1 MVIMTLGKC
10 QLQNTIHMTAKE
22 VRQTY
27 LKFFEEKQ
35 HLIVNSAP
43 LIPKGD
49 ATLMFIN
56 SGMAQFKDFFLGNG
70 NPPSKRITD
79 TQKCLRVSG
88 KHNDLDDV
96 GIDTY
101 HHTFFEM
108 LGNWSFDDYFK
119 KEALPWA
126 WELLTEVYKL
136 PADRLYVTVFEGD
149 KEDKT
154 SPDNE
159 SFNIWKEILGGE
171 EHILYGNKKDNFW
184 EMGEVGPCGPSSEIH
199 IDLRTDAER
208 QKIDGK
214 DLVNADH
221 PQVIEIWNNVFMEYE
236 RKADKSLVKLPFKH
250 VDTGMGFERLVR
262 AIEGKQ
268 SNYDTD
274 VFMPLI
280 KTVEAIS
287 GISYGVNEKTDIA
300 IRVISDHIRAIAFV
314 IADGQL
320 PSNNKQGYVVRRIL
334 RRAVRYGYT
343 YLNLK
348 EPFLFNLVNV
358 LAEQFDDTFPELDAQ
373 KDFVAKVIKEEEN
386 SFLRTLEN
394 GIKRFEEVKTRTL
407 NTTKGNTIDGKEV
420 FELYD
425 TFGFPDD
432 LTSLMAREAG
442 MSIDIKGFE
451 KALAEQ
457 RKRSQKDASS
467 EKSDWHEI
475 QEDKSINV
483 DFLGYDTL
491 QAKAKIVK
499 WRETKQKNKTLYQ
512 IILDQTPFYAESG
525 GQVGD
530 RGYLQN
536 IDAEGNNGE
545 KISIIDTQKE
555 NDLIVHITKKLPSD
569 FKANY
574 NAIVSKTLRHSTE
587 NNHSATHLLHAAL
600 RDVLGTHVQQRG
612 SLVSED
618 ILRFDFSH
626 FSKMTEEEIEQIETI
641 VNQKIR
647 ENIEL
652 QEMRNVPIDQA
663 KDMGAMALFGEKYG
677 DSVRVVMFDKNY
689 SVELCGGTHVS
700 ATGKIGFFKIIS
712 ESSVASGVRRLEALT
727 GEKAYNWIQ
736 QQNKLVKEIR
746 SIVKGNKNL
755 KDDVN
760 SLVEQNAILQKQI
773 QEFQEKE
780 AKNIKQNLLNEVKNE
795 NGINIL
801 IQKISIPSAD
811 ALKSLSFEF
820 KNEIENLFAVLAA
833 DINGKPQIAVTIS
846 PDLVEERGLNA
857 GKIVKELAKNI
868 KGGGGGQPFF
878 ATAGGKDISGLDK
891 VVEQGFEILYK

>member
-1 MVIMTLGKC
+1 
-10 QLQNTIHMTAKE
+10 MTAKE
-22 VRQTY
+22 VRHTF
-27 LKFFEEKQ
+27 LNFFKEKQ
-35 HLIVNSAP
+35 HLIVDSAP
-43 LIPKGD
+43 LVPKGD
-49 ATLMFIN
+49 TTLMFIN

-136 PADRLYVTVFEGD
+136 PTDRLYVTVFEGD
-149 KEDKT
+149 KEDGTASDK
-154 SPDNE
+154 E

-171 EHILYGNKKDNFW
+171 DRILYGNKKDNFW

-208 QKIDGK
+208 EKVDGK

-236 RKADKSLVKLPFKH
+236 RKADKSLTKLPFQH

-274 VFMPLI
+274 VFAPLI
-280 KTVEAIS
+280 KTVETLS
-287 GISYGVNEKTDIA
+287 GVRYGVEEKTDIA
-300 IRVISDHIRAIAFV
+300 IRVIADHIRAIAFV

-348 EPFLFNLVNV
+348 EPFLFNLVPV
-358 LAEQFDDTFPELDAQ
+358 LAKQFDDTFPELNTQ
-373 KDFVAKVIKEEEN
+373 KDFVAKVVKEEEN

-394 GIKRFEEVKTRTL
+394 GIKRFEEVKLRTSSL
-407 NTTKGNTIDGKEV
+407 MIQGKDV

-432 LTSLMAREAG
+432 LTELMAREAG
-442 MSIDIKGFE
+442 MTIDKKGFE

-457 RKRSQKDASS
+457 RKRSQKDAAS

-475 QEDKSINV
+475 QVDESVNV

-491 QAKAKIVK
+491 EAKAKIVK
-499 WRETKQKNKTLYQ
+499 WREINKKGKTFYQ
-512 IILDQTPFYAESG
+512 IVLDQTPFYAESG

-530 RGYLQN
+530 RGYIQA
-536 IDAEGNNGE
+536 IDSENE
-545 KISIIDTQKE
+545 KSEKVSIIDTQKE
-555 NDLIVHITKKLPSD
+555 NDMIVHITKKLPSD
-569 FKANY
+569 FNVEY
-574 NAIVSKTLRHSTE
+574 NAIVTEKLRRSTE

-626 FSKMTEEEIEQIETI
+626 FSKMTEEEIEKVEDI

-677 DSVRVVMFDKNY
+677 DSVRVVLFDKNY
-689 SVELCGGTHVS
+689 SVELCGGTHVP

-736 QQNKLVKEIR
+736 EQNKLVKEIR

-780 AKNIKQNLLNEVKNE
+780 AKNIKQNLLNEIKNE

-811 ALKSLSFEF
+811 ALKGLSFEF
-820 KNEIENLFAVLAA
+820 KNEVENLFAVLAA

-846 PDLVEERGLNA
+846 PELVEERGLNA

-891 VVEQGFEILYK
+891 VVEEAFEILYK

>member
-1 MVIMTLGKC
+1 
-10 QLQNTIHMTAKE
+10 MTAKE
-22 VRQTY
+22 VRQTF
-27 LKFFEEKQ
+27 LNFFQEKQ
-35 HLIVNSAP
+35 HLIVDSAP

-49 ATLMFIN
+49 TTLMFIN
-56 SGMAQFKDFFLGNG
+56 SGMAQFKDYFLGNG
-70 NPPSKRITD
+70 TPPSPRIAD

-108 LGNWSFDDYFK
+108 LGNWSFGDYFK
-119 KEALPWA
+119 EEALHWA

-136 PADRLYVTVFEGD
+136 PKERLYVTVFEGD
-149 KEDKT
+149 KGDKLDLDT
-154 SPDNE
+154 E
-159 SFNIWKEILGGE
+159 SFEIWKKILGGE
-171 EHILYGNKKDNFW
+171 DRILYGNKKDNFW
-184 EMGEVGPCGPSSEIH
+184 EMGDVGPCGPCSEIH

-208 QKIDGK
+208 LEVSGAT
-214 DLVNADH
+214 LVNADH
-221 PQVIEIWNNVFMEYE
+221 PQVIEIWNNVFMEFE
-236 RKADKSLVKLPFKH
+236 RKANKSLVKLPAQH

-274 VFMPLI
+274 VFTPLI

-287 GISYGVNEKTDIA
+287 GVSYGVEEKTDIA
-300 IRVISDHIRAIAFV
+300 IRVICDHIRAISFV

-343 YLNLK
+343 YLDLK
-348 EPFLFNLVNV
+348 EPFLFQLVHI

-373 KDFVAKVIKEEEN
+373 KDFVARVIKEEEN

-394 GIKRFEEVKTRTL
+394 GIKRFEEVKNRT
-407 NTTKGNTIDGKEV
+407 NGNIIDGKEV

-432 LTSLMAREAG
+432 LTDLMAREAG
-442 MSIDIKGFE
+442 MKIDVKGFE
-451 KALAEQ
+451 KALDEQ
-457 RKRSQKDASS
+457 RKRSQQDATS

-475 QEDKSINV
+475 QKDDSKHV
-483 DFLGYDTL
+483 DFVGYDTL
-491 QAKAKIVK
+491 HAKAKIVK
-499 WRETKQKNKTLYQ
+499 WREITQKGKTLYQ
-512 IILDQTPFYAESG
+512 IVLNQTPFYAESG

-530 RGYLQN
+530 RGYIQN
-536 IDAEGNNGE
+536 TDSENGE

-569 FKANY
+569 LSANY
-574 NAIVSKTLRHSTE
+574 NAIVSETLRRSTE

-600 RDVLGTHVQQRG
+600 RSVLGTHVQQRG

-626 FSKMTEEEIEQIETI
+626 FSKMTDEEIEKVETI

-652 QEMRNVPIDQA
+652 QEMRNTPIEEA
-663 KDMGAMALFGEKYG
+663 KEMGAMALFGEKYG
-677 DSVRVVMFDKNY
+677 NSVRVVMFDKKY

-700 ATGKIGFFKIIS
+700 ATGKIGFFKITT
-712 ESSVASGVRRLEALT
+712 EGSVASGIRRLEALT

-736 QQNKLVKEIR
+736 EQNKLVKEIR

-755 KDDVN
+755 KDDVTT
-760 SLVEQNAILQKQI
+760 LVEQNAVLLKQI
-773 QEFQEKE
+773 EEFQQKE
-780 AKNIKQNLLNEVKNE
+780 AKNIKKYLLTEVKNE

-801 IQKISIPSAD
+801 IQKIAIPSAD
-811 ALKSLSFEF
+811 ALKNLSFEL
-820 KNEIENLFAVLAA
+820 KNEVENLFAVLAA
-833 DINGKPQIAVTIS
+833 DIEGKPQIAVTIS
-846 PDLVEERGLNA
+846 QNLVDERGLNA
-857 GKIVKELAKNI
+857 GKIIKELAKNI

-878 ATAGGKDISGLDK
+878 ATAGGSDLTGLDK
-891 VVEQGFEILYK
+891 VIEEAFEVLYK

>member
-1 MVIMTLGKC
+1 
-10 QLQNTIHMTAKE
+10 MTAKE
-22 VRQTY
+22 VRQAF
-27 LKFFEEKQ
+27 LNFFQEKQ
-35 HLIVNSAP
+35 HLIVDSAP

-49 ATLMFIN
+49 TTLMFIN
-56 SGMAQFKDFFLGNG
+56 SGMAQFKDYFLGNG
-70 NPPSKRITD
+70 NPPSKRIAD

-88 KHNDLDDV
+88 KYNDLDDV

-108 LGNWSFDDYFK
+108 LGNWSFGDYFK

-136 PADRLYVTVFEGD
+136 PKERLYVTIFEGD
-149 KEDKT
+149 KDDKLALDT
-154 SPDNE
+154 E
-159 SFNIWKEILGGE
+159 SFEIWKQILGGE
-171 EHILYGNKKDNFW
+171 DRILYGNKKDNFW
-184 EMGEVGPCGPSSEIH
+184 EMGDVGPCGPCSEIH

-208 QKIDGK
+208 EKVDGK
-214 DLVNADH
+214 TLVNADH
-221 PQVIEIWNNVFMEYE
+221 QQVIEIWNNVFMEFE
-236 RKADKSLVKLPFKH
+236 RKADKSLVKLPSQH

-274 VFMPLI
+274 VFTPLI

-300 IRVISDHIRAIAFV
+300 IRVIADHIRAISFV

-343 YLNLK
+343 YLDLK
-348 EPFLFNLVNV
+348 EPFLFELVHI

-373 KDFVAKVIKEEEN
+373 KDFVARVIKEEEN

-394 GIKRFEEVKTRTL
+394 GIKRFEEVKNRTSSL
-407 NTTKGNTIDGKEV
+407 MIQGNDV

-432 LTSLMAREAG
+432 LTELMAREAG
-442 MSIDIKGFE
+442 MSIDKKGFE
-451 KALAEQ
+451 KALNEQ
-457 RKRSQKDASS
+457 RKRSQKDAAS

-475 QEDKSINV
+475 QKDTSINV

-491 QAKAKIVK
+491 EAKAKIVR
-499 WRETKQKNKTLYQ
+499 WREITQKGKTLYQ
-512 IILDQTPFYAESG
+512 IVLDQTPFYAESG

-530 RGYLQN
+530 RGYIQN
-536 IDAEGNNGE
+536 LDSEENNGE

-555 NDLIVHITKKLPSD
+555 NDMIVHITKKLPSD
-569 FKANY
+569 FTANY
-574 NAIVSKTLRHSTE
+574 KAIVSETLRRSTE

-600 RDVLGTHVQQRG
+600 RSVLGTHVQQRG

-626 FSKMTEEEIEQIETI
+626 FAKMTDEEIEKVETI

-652 QEMRNVPIDQA
+652 QEMRNTPIEEA
-663 KDMGAMALFGEKYG
+663 KQMGAMALFGEKYG
-677 DSVRVVMFDKNY
+677 DSVRVVLFDKNY

-712 ESSVASGVRRLEALT
+712 ESSVAAGVRRLEALT

-736 QQNKLVKEIR
+736 EQNKLVKEIR

-755 KDDVN
+755 KDDV
-760 SLVEQNAILQKQI
+760 STLVEQNALLLKQI

-780 AKNIKQNLLNEVKNE
+780 ARNIKKNLLTEVKNE

-811 ALKSLSFEF
+811 ALKNLSFEL
-820 KNEIENLFAVLAA
+820 KNEVENLFAVLAA
-833 DINGKPQIAVTIS
+833 DIEGKPQIAVTIS
-846 PDLVEERGLNA
+846 PELVEEKGLNA
-857 GKIVKELAKNI
+857 GKIVKDLAKNI

-878 ATAGGKDISGLDK
+878 ATAGGKDLSGLDK
-891 VVEQGFEILYK
+891 VVEEAFEILYK

>member
-1 MVIMTLGKC
+1 
-10 QLQNTIHMTAKE
+10 MTAKE
-22 VRQTY
+22 VRQAF
-27 LKFFEEKQ
+27 LNFFQEKQ
-35 HLIVNSAP
+35 HLIVDSAP

-49 ATLMFIN
+49 TTLMFIN
-56 SGMAQFKDFFLGNG
+56 SGMAQFKDYFLGNG
-70 NPPSKRITD
+70 NPPSKRIAD

-108 LGNWSFDDYFK
+108 LGNWSFGDYFK

-136 PADRLYVTVFEGD
+136 PKERLYVTIFEGD
-149 KEDKT
+149 KDDKLALDT
-154 SPDNE
+154 E
-159 SFNIWKEILGGE
+159 SFEIWKQILGGE
-171 EHILYGNKKDNFW
+171 DRILYGNKKDNFW
-184 EMGEVGPCGPSSEIH
+184 EMGDVGPCGPCSEIH

-208 QKIDGK
+208 EKVDGK
-214 DLVNADH
+214 TLVNADH
-221 PQVIEIWNNVFMEYE
+221 QQVIEIWNNVFMEFE
-236 RKADKSLVKLPFKH
+236 RKADKSLVKLPSQH

-274 VFMPLI
+274 VFTPLI

-300 IRVISDHIRAIAFV
+300 IRVIADHIRAISFV

-343 YLNLK
+343 YLDLK
-348 EPFLFNLVNV
+348 EPFLFELVHI

-373 KDFVAKVIKEEEN
+373 KDFVARVIKEEEN

-394 GIKRFEEVKTRTL
+394 GIKRFEEVKNRTSSL
-407 NTTKGNTIDGKEV
+407 MIQGNDV

-432 LTSLMAREAG
+432 LTELMAREAG
-442 MSIDIKGFE
+442 MSIDKKGFE
-451 KALAEQ
+451 KALNEQ
-457 RKRSQKDASS
+457 RKRSQKDAAS

-475 QEDKSINV
+475 QKDTSINV

-491 QAKAKIVK
+491 EAKAKIVR
-499 WRETKQKNKTLYQ
+499 WREITQKGKTLYQ
-512 IILDQTPFYAESG
+512 IVLDQTPFYAESG

-530 RGYLQN
+530 RGYIQN
-536 IDAEGNNGE
+536 LDSEENNGE

-555 NDLIVHITKKLPSD
+555 NDMIVHITKKLPSD
-569 FKANY
+569 FTANY
-574 NAIVSKTLRHSTE
+574 KAIVSETLRRSTE

-600 RDVLGTHVQQRG
+600 RSVLGTHVQQRG

-626 FSKMTEEEIEQIETI
+626 FAKMTDEEIEKVETI

-652 QEMRNVPIDQA
+652 QEMRNTPIEEA
-663 KDMGAMALFGEKYG
+663 KQMGAMALFGEKYG
-677 DSVRVVMFDKNY
+677 DLVRVVLFDKNY

-712 ESSVASGVRRLEALT
+712 ESSVAAGVRRLEALT

-736 QQNKLVKEIR
+736 EQNKLVKEIR

-755 KDDVN
+755 KDDV
-760 SLVEQNAILQKQI
+760 STLVEQNALLLKQI

-780 AKNIKQNLLNEVKNE
+780 ARNIKKNLLTEVKNE

-811 ALKSLSFEF
+811 ALKNLSFEL
-820 KNEIENLFAVLAA
+820 KNEVENLFAVLAA
-833 DINGKPQIAVTIS
+833 DIEGKPQIAVTIS
-846 PDLVEERGLNA
+846 PELVEEKGLNA
-857 GKIVKELAKNI
+857 GKIVKDLAKNI

-878 ATAGGKDISGLDK
+878 ATAGGKDLSGLDK
-891 VVEQGFEILYK
+891 VVEEAFEILYK

>member
-1 MVIMTLGKC
+1 
-10 QLQNTIHMTAKE
+10 MTAKE
-22 VRQTY
+22 VRQTF
-27 LKFFEEKQ
+27 LTFFQEKQ
-35 HLIVNSAP
+35 HLIVDSAP

-49 ATLMFIN
+49 TTLMFIN

-70 NPPSKRITD
+70 NPPSKRIAD

-108 LGNWSFDDYFK
+108 LGNWSFGDYFK
-119 KEALPWA
+119 KEALEWA
-126 WELLTEVYKL
+126 WQLLTEVYKI
-136 PADRLYVTVFEGD
+136 PKERLYVTVFEGD
-149 KEDKT
+149 KDDKL
-154 SPDNE
+154 SLDKE
-159 SFNIWKEILGGE
+159 SFEIWKEILGNE
-171 EHILYGNKKDNFW
+171 DRILYGNKKDNFW
-184 EMGEVGPCGPSSEIH
+184 EMGEVGPCGPCSEIH

-208 QKIDGK
+208 KETDGK
-214 DLVNADH
+214 TLVNADH
-221 PQVIEIWNNVFMEYE
+221 PQVIEIWNNVFMEFE
-236 RKADKSLVKLPFKH
+236 RKADKSLVKLPAQH

-274 VFMPLI
+274 VFTPLI
-280 KTVEAIS
+280 KTIEAIS
-287 GISYGVNEKTDIA
+287 GVSYGVDEKTDIA
-300 IRVISDHIRAIAFV
+300 IRVIADHIRAISFV

-334 RRAVRYGYT
+334 RRAVRYSYT

-348 EPFLFNLVNV
+348 EPFLFNLVPI

-373 KDFVAKVIKEEEN
+373 KDFVARVVKEEEN

-394 GIKRFEEVKTRTL
+394 GIKRFEEVKERTL
-407 NTTKGNTIDGKEV
+407 SKGKENSIEGKEV

-432 LTSLMAREAG
+432 LTDLMAREAG
-442 MSIDIKGFE
+442 MKIDIEGFE
-451 KALAEQ
+451 KALNEQ
-457 RKRSQKDASS
+457 RKRSQKDAAS

-475 QEDKSINV
+475 QEDESVNV

-491 QAKAKIVK
+491 HAKAKIVK
-499 WRETKQKNKTLYQ
+499 WREINKKGKTLYQ
-512 IILDQTPFYAESG
+512 IVLNQTPFYAESG

-530 RGYLQN
+530 RGYIQTIN
-536 IDAEGNNGE
+536 SEGEGNGE

-574 NAIVSKTLRHSTE
+574 EAIVSETLRRSIE

-600 RDVLGTHVQQRG
+600 RQVLGTHVQQRG

-618 ILRFDFSH
+618 VLRFDFSH
-626 FSKMTEEEIEQIETI
+626 FAKLTDEEMEKVETI

-647 ENIEL
+647 ENIKL
-652 QEMRNVPIDQA
+652 QEMRNVPIEQA
-663 KDMGAMALFGEKYG
+663 KEMGAMALFGEKYG
-677 DSVRVVMFDKNY
+677 NSVRVVLFDATY

-736 QQNKLVKEIR
+736 EQNKLVKEIR
-746 SIVKGNKNL
+746 SLVKGNKNL
-755 KDDVN
+755 KDDVTT
-760 SLVEQNAILQKQI
+760 LVEQNAILQKQI
-773 QEFQEKE
+773 EEFQQKE
-780 AKNIKQNLLNEVKNE
+780 AKNIKKHLLTEVKNE
-795 NGINIL
+795 NGIHIL

-811 ALKSLSFEF
+811 ALKNLSFEL
-820 KNEIENLFAVLAA
+820 KNEVENLFAVLAA
-833 DINGKPQIAVTIS
+833 DIEGKPQIAVTIS
-846 PDLVEERGLNA
+846 QELVDEKGLNA

-891 VVEQGFEILYK
+891 VVEEAFEILYK

>member
-1 MVIMTLGKC
+1 
-10 QLQNTIHMTAKE
+10 MTAKE
-22 VRQTY
+22 VRQTF
-27 LKFFEEKQ
+27 LNFFQEKQ
-35 HLIVNSAP
+35 HLIVDSAP

-49 ATLMFIN
+49 TTLMFIN
-56 SGMAQFKDFFLGNG
+56 SGMAQFKDYFLGNG
-70 NPPSKRITD
+70 NPPSKRIAD

-108 LGNWSFDDYFK
+108 LGNWSFGDYFK

-136 PADRLYVTVFEGD
+136 PKERLYVTVFEGD
-149 KEDKT
+149 KDDKLALDT
-154 SPDNE
+154 E
-159 SFNIWKEILGGE
+159 SFEIWKQILGGE
-171 EHILYGNKKDNFW
+171 DRILYGNKKDNFW
-184 EMGEVGPCGPSSEIH
+184 EMGDVGPCGPCSEIH

-208 QKIDGK
+208 FDVDGK
-214 DLVNADH
+214 TLVNADH
-221 PQVIEIWNNVFMEYE
+221 PQVIEIWNNVFMEFE
-236 RKADKSLVKLPFKH
+236 RKADKSLVKLPSQH

-274 VFMPLI
+274 VFTPLI

-287 GISYGVNEKTDIA
+287 GISYGVDEKTDIA
-300 IRVISDHIRAIAFV
+300 IRVISDHIRAISFV

-343 YLNLK
+343 YLDLK
-348 EPFLFNLVNV
+348 EPFLFELVHI

-373 KDFVAKVIKEEEN
+373 KDFVARVVKEEEN

-394 GIKRFEEVKTRTL
+394 GIKRFEEVKNR
-407 NTTKGNTIDGKEV
+407 TKGNVIDGKEV

-432 LTSLMAREAG
+432 LTDLMAREAG
-442 MSIDIKGFE
+442 MKIDTVGFE
-451 KALAEQ
+451 KALDEQ

-475 QEDKSINV
+475 QEDKSVNV

-499 WRETKQKNKTLYQ
+499 WREITQKGKTLYQ
-512 IILDQTPFYAESG
+512 IVLDQTPFYAESG

-530 RGYLQN
+530 RGYIQA
-536 IDAEGNNGE
+536 IDSDNENNGE
-545 KISIIDTQKE
+545 KISIVDTQKE
-555 NDLIVHITKKLPSD
+555 NDMIVHITKKLPSN
-569 FKANY
+569 FTANY
-574 NAIVSKTLRHSTE
+574 KAIVSETLRRSTE

-600 RDVLGTHVQQRG
+600 RSVLGTHVQQRG

-626 FSKMTEEEIEQIETI
+626 FAKMTDEEIEKVETI

-652 QEMRNVPIDQA
+652 QEMRNTPIEEA
-663 KDMGAMALFGEKYG
+663 KEMGAMALFGEKYG
-677 DSVRVVMFDKNY
+677 NSVRVVMFDKKY

-736 QQNKLVKEIR
+736 EQNKLVKEIR

-760 SLVEQNAILQKQI
+760 SLVEQNAVLLKQI

-780 AKNIKQNLLNEVKNE
+780 AKNIKKNLLNEIKNE

-811 ALKSLSFEF
+811 ALKNLSFEL
-820 KNEIENLFAVLAA
+820 KNEVENLFAVLAA
-833 DINGKPQIAVTIS
+833 DIEGKPQIAVTIS
-846 PDLVEERGLNA
+846 QELVDEKGLNA
-857 GKIVKELAKNI
+857 GKIVKDLAKNI

-878 ATAGGKDISGLDK
+878 ATAGGKDLSGLDK
-891 VVEQGFEILYK
+891 VVEEAFEILYK

>member
-1 MVIMTLGKC
+1 
-10 QLQNTIHMTAKE
+10 
-22 VRQTY
+22 
-27 LKFFEEKQ
+27 
-35 HLIVNSAP
+35 
-43 LIPKGD
+43 
-49 ATLMFIN
+49 MFIN
-56 SGMAQFKDFFLGNG
+56 SGMAQFKDYFLGNG
-70 NPPSKRITD
+70 NPPSKRIAD

-108 LGNWSFDDYFK
+108 LGNWSFGDYFK
-119 KEALPWA
+119 KEALEWA

-136 PADRLYVTVFEGD
+136 PKERLYVTVFEGD
-149 KEDKT
+149 KEDKLGLDT
-154 SPDNE
+154 E
-159 SFNIWKEILGGE
+159 SYQIWKQILGGE
-171 EHILYGNKKDNFW
+171 SQILYGNKKDNFW
-184 EMGEVGPCGPSSEIH
+184 EMGDVGPCGPCSEIH

-208 QKIDGK
+208 KETEGK
-214 DLVNADH
+214 TLVNADH
-221 PQVIEIWNNVFMEYE
+221 PQVIEIWNNVFMEFE
-236 RKADKSLVKLPFKH
+236 RKANKSLVKLPAQH

-274 VFMPLI
+274 VFTPLI
-280 KTVEAIS
+280 KMVEAIS
-287 GISYGVNEKTDIA
+287 GVSYGVNEKTDIA

-343 YLNLK
+343 YLDLK
-348 EPFLFNLVNV
+348 EPFLFQLVHI

-373 KDFVAKVIKEEEN
+373 KDFVARVVKEEEN

-394 GIKRFEEVKTRTL
+394 GIKRFEEVKNR
-407 NTTKGNTIDGKEV
+407 TKGNIIEGKEV

-432 LTSLMAREAG
+432 LTDLMAREAG
-442 MSIDIKGFE
+442 MRINTVGFK
-451 KALAEQ
+451 KALGEQ
-457 RKRSQKDASS
+457 KKRSQKDASS

-475 QEDKSINV
+475 QTDESVHV

-499 WRETKQKNKTLYQ
+499 WREITQKGKTLYQ
-512 IILDQTPFYAESG
+512 IVLDQTPFYAESG

-530 RGYLQN
+530 RGYIQN
-536 IDAEGNNGE
+536 IDSEGNNGE

-555 NDLIVHITKKLPSD
+555 NDMIVHITKKLPSD

-574 NAIVSKTLRHSTE
+574 EAIVNENLRRSTE

-600 RDVLGTHVQQRG
+600 RQVLGTHVQQRG

-626 FSKMTEEEIEQIETI
+626 FSKMTDEEIEKVETI

-652 QEMRNVPIDQA
+652 QEMRNVPIEEA
-663 KDMGAMALFGEKYG
+663 KEMGAMALFGEKYG
-677 DSVRVVMFDKNY
+677 NSVRVVMFDKDY
-689 SVELCGGTHVS
+689 SVELCGGTHVW
-700 ATGKIGFFKIIS
+700 ATGKIGFFKIIT
-712 ESSVASGVRRLEALT
+712 EGSVASGIRRLEALT

-736 QQNKLVKEIR
+736 EQNKLVKEIR

-760 SLVEQNAILQKQI
+760 TLVEQNAVLQKQI
-773 QEFQEKE
+773 EEFQQKE
-780 AKNIKQNLLNEVKNE
+780 AKNIKKHLLTEVKNE

-811 ALKSLSFEF
+811 ALKNLSFKL
-820 KNEIENLFAVLAA
+820 KNEVENLFAVLAA
-833 DINGKPQIAVTIS
+833 DIEGKPQIAVTIS
-846 PDLVEERGLNA
+846 PELVQERNLNA
-857 GKIVKELAKNI
+857 GKIVKDLAKNI

-878 ATAGGKDISGLDK
+878 ATAGGSDLSGLDK
-891 VVEQGFEILYK
+891 VVEEAFEVLYK

>member
-1 MVIMTLGKC
+1 
-10 QLQNTIHMTAKE
+10 MTAKE
-22 VRQTY
+22 VRQTF
-27 LKFFEEKQ
+27 LHFFQEKQ
-35 HLIVNSAP
+35 HLIVDSAP
-43 LIPKGD
+43 LIPKND
-49 ATLMFIN
+49 TTLMFIN

-70 NPPSKRITD
+70 NPPSPRIAD

-108 LGNWSFDDYFK
+108 LGNWSFGDYFK
-119 KEALPWA
+119 KEALHWA

-136 PADRLYVTVFEGD
+136 PKERLYVTVFEGD
-149 KEDKT
+149 KEDKLNLDT
-154 SPDNE
+154 E
-159 SFNIWKEILGGE
+159 SFEIWKKILGGE
-171 EHILYGNKKDNFW
+171 DQILYGNKKDNFW
-184 EMGEVGPCGPSSEIH
+184 EMGDVGPCGPCSEIH

-208 QKIDGK
+208 LEINGK
-214 DLVNADH
+214 TLVNADH
-221 PQVIEIWNNVFMEYE
+221 PQVIEIWNNVFMEFE
-236 RKADKSLVKLPFKH
+236 RKADKSLVKLPAQH

-274 VFMPLI
+274 VFTPLI
-280 KTVEAIS
+280 KTIEAIS
-287 GISYGVNEKTDIA
+287 GISYNVNEKTDIA
-300 IRVISDHIRAIAFV
+300 IRVIADHIRAISFV

-343 YLNLK
+343 YLDLK
-348 EPFLFNLVNV
+348 EPFLFQLVHI

-373 KDFVAKVIKEEEN
+373 KDFVARVVKEEEN

-394 GIKRFEEVKTRTL
+394 GIRRFEEVKNR
-407 NTTKGNTIDGKEV
+407 TKGNVIDGNEV

-432 LTSLMAREAG
+432 LTDLMAREAG
-442 MSIDIKGFE
+442 MKIDVEGFK
-451 KALAEQ
+451 KALGEQ
-457 RKRSQKDASS
+457 KKRSQKDAVS
-467 EKSDWHEI
+467 EKSDWHQI
-475 QEDKSINV
+475 QKDDSKHV
-483 DFLGYDTL
+483 DFVGYDTL
-491 QAKAKIVK
+491 HAKARIVK
-499 WRETKQKNKTLYQ
+499 WREITQKGTKLYQ
-512 IILDQTPFYAESG
+512 IVLNQTPFYAESG

-530 RGYLQN
+530 RGYIQN
-536 IDAEGNNGE
+536 LDTENRENGE

-569 FKANY
+569 FTANY
-574 NAIVSKTLRHSTE
+574 QAIVSENLRRSTE

-600 RDVLGTHVQQRG
+600 RSVLGTHVQQRG

-626 FSKMTEEEIEQIETI
+626 FSKMTDQEIEKVETI

-652 QEMRNVPIDQA
+652 QEMRNTPIEEA
-663 KDMGAMALFGEKYG
+663 KQMGAMALFGEKYG
-677 DSVRVVMFDKNY
+677 NSVRVVLFDKDY

-700 ATGKIGFFKIIS
+700 ATGKIGFFKITT
-712 ESSVASGVRRLEALT
+712 EGSVASGVRRLEALT

-736 QQNKLVKEIR
+736 EQNKLVKEIR

-755 KDDVN
+755 KDDVTT
-760 SLVEQNAILQKQI
+760 LVEQNAVLLKQI
-773 QEFQEKE
+773 EEFQQKE
-780 AKNIKQNLLNEVKNE
+780 AKNIKKYLLTEIKNE

-811 ALKSLSFEF
+811 ALKNLSFEL
-820 KNEIENLFAVLAA
+820 KNEVENLFAVLAA
-833 DINGKPQIAVTIS
+833 DIEGKPQIAVVIS
-846 PDLVEERGLNA
+846 PELVEERDLDA
-857 GKIVKELAKNI
+857 GKIIKNLAKNI
-868 KGGGGGQPFF
+868 KGGGGGQSFF
-878 ATAGGKDISGLDK
+878 ATAGGSDLTGLDK
-891 VVEQGFEILYK
+891 VIEDAFEILYK

>member
-1 MVIMTLGKC
+1 
-10 QLQNTIHMTAKE
+10 MTAKE
-22 VRQTY
+22 VRQIF
-27 LKFFEEKQ
+27 LNFFQEKQ
-35 HLIVNSAP
+35 HLIVDSAP
-43 LIPKGD
+43 LVPKGD
-49 ATLMFIN
+49 TTLMFIN

-70 NPPSKRITD
+70 NPPSKRIAD

-108 LGNWSFDDYFK
+108 LGNWSFGDYFK

-136 PADRLYVTVFEGD
+136 PKERLYVTVFEGD
-149 KEDKT
+149 KEDGLGMDK
-154 SPDNE
+154 D
-159 SFNIWKEILGGE
+159 SFEVWKEILGGDDR
-171 EHILYGNKKDNFW
+171 ILYGNKKDNFW
-184 EMGEVGPCGPSSEIH
+184 EMGDVGPCGPCSEIH

-208 QKIDGK
+208 QEVDGK
-214 DLVNADH
+214 TLVNADH
-221 PQVIEIWNNVFMEYE
+221 PQVIEIWNNVFMEFE
-236 RKADKSLVKLPFKH
+236 RKADKSLVKLPSQH

-274 VFMPLI
+274 VFAPLI
-280 KTVEAIS
+280 QTVEALS
-287 GISYGVNEKTDIA
+287 GIRYGVEEKTDIA
-300 IRVISDHIRAIAFV
+300 IRVIADHIRAIAFV

-348 EPFLFNLVNV
+348 EPFLFNLVPV

-373 KDFVAKVIKEEEN
+373 KDFVARVVKEEEN

-394 GIKRFEEVKTRTL
+394 GIKRFEEVKNRTS
-407 NTTKGNTIDGKEV
+407 NTMIQGKDV

-432 LTSLMAREAG
+432 LTELMAREAG
-442 MSIDIKGFE
+442 MTIDKKGFE
-451 KALAEQ
+451 KALNEQ
-457 RKRSQKDASS
+457 RKRSQQDAAS

-475 QEDKSINV
+475 QEDESVNV

-491 QAKAKIVK
+491 EAKAKIVK
-499 WRETKQKNKTLYQ
+499 WREISKKGKTLYQ
-512 IILDQTPFYAESG
+512 IVLDQTPFYAESG

-530 RGYLQN
+530 RGYIQN
-536 IDAEGNNGE
+536 LETEE
-545 KISIIDTQKE
+545 KISIVDTQKE

-574 NAIVSKTLRHSTE
+574 KAIVTEKLRRSTE

-626 FSKMTEEEIEQIETI
+626 FSKMTEEEIEKVENI
-641 VNQKIR
+641 VNQKVR
-647 ENIEL
+647 ENIKL

-677 DSVRVVMFDKNY
+677 DSVRVVMFDKDY
-689 SVELCGGTHVS
+689 SVELCGGTHVP

-712 ESSVASGVRRLEALT
+712 ESSVASGVRRVEALT

-736 QQNKLVKEIR
+736 EQNKLVKEIR
-746 SIVKGNKNL
+746 SLVKGNKNL

-780 AKNIKQNLLNEVKNE
+780 ARNIKKNLLNEVKNE

-801 IQKISIPSAD
+801 IQKISIPSSD
-811 ALKSLSFEF
+811 ALKNLSFEL
-820 KNEIENLFAVLAA
+820 KNEVENLFAVLAA
-833 DINGKPQIAVTIS
+833 DIEGKPQIAVTIS
-846 PDLVEERGLNA
+846 QDLVEERGLNA

-878 ATAGGKDISGLDK
+878 ATAGGKDLSGLDK
-891 VVEQGFEILYK
+891 VVEAGFEILYK

>member
-1 MVIMTLGKC
+1 
-10 QLQNTIHMTAKE
+10 MTAKE
-22 VRQTY
+22 VRQTF
-27 LKFFEEKQ
+27 LNFFQEKQ
-35 HLIVNSAP
+35 HLIVDSAP

-49 ATLMFIN
+49 TTLMFIN
-56 SGMAQFKDFFLGNG
+56 SGMAQFKDYFLGNG

-108 LGNWSFDDYFK
+108 LGNWSFGDYFK

-136 PADRLYVTVFEGD
+136 PKERLYVTVFEGD
-149 KEDKT
+149 KDDKLALDT
-154 SPDNE
+154 E
-159 SFNIWKEILGGE
+159 SFEIWKQILGGE
-171 EHILYGNKKDNFW
+171 DRILYGNKKDNFW
-184 EMGEVGPCGPSSEIH
+184 EMGDVGPCGPCSEIH

-208 QKIDGK
+208 FDVDGK
-214 DLVNADH
+214 TLVNADH
-221 PQVIEIWNNVFMEYE
+221 PQVIEIWNNVFMEFE
-236 RKADKSLVKLPFKH
+236 RKADKSLVKLPSQH

-274 VFMPLI
+274 VFTPLI

-287 GISYGVNEKTDIA
+287 GISYGVDEKTDIA
-300 IRVISDHIRAIAFV
+300 IRVISDHIRAISFV

-343 YLNLK
+343 YLDLK
-348 EPFLFNLVNV
+348 EPFLFELVHI

-373 KDFVAKVIKEEEN
+373 KDFVARVVKEEEN

-394 GIKRFEEVKTRTL
+394 GIKRFEEVKNR
-407 NTTKGNTIDGKEV
+407 TKGNVIDGKEV

-432 LTSLMAREAG
+432 LTDLMAREAG
-442 MSIDIKGFE
+442 MKIDTVGFE
-451 KALAEQ
+451 KALNEQ

-475 QEDKSINV
+475 QEDKSVNV

-499 WRETKQKNKTLYQ
+499 WREITQKGKTLYQ
-512 IILDQTPFYAESG
+512 IVLDQTPFYAESG

-530 RGYLQN
+530 RGYIQA
-536 IDAEGNNGE
+536 IDSDNENNGE

-555 NDLIVHITKKLPSD
+555 NDMIVHITKKIPSN
-569 FKANY
+569 FTANY
-574 NAIVSKTLRHSTE
+574 KAIVSETLRRSTE

-600 RDVLGTHVQQRG
+600 RSVLGTHVQQRG

-626 FSKMTEEEIEQIETI
+626 FSKMTDEEIEKVETI

-652 QEMRNVPIDQA
+652 QEMRNTPIDEA
-663 KDMGAMALFGEKYG
+663 KEMGAMALFGEKYG
-677 DSVRVVMFDKNY
+677 NSVRVVMFDKKY

-736 QQNKLVKEIR
+736 EQNKLVKEIR

-755 KDDVN
+755 KEDVN

-780 AKNIKQNLLNEVKNE
+780 AKNIKKNLLNEIKNE

-811 ALKSLSFEF
+811 ALKNLSFEL
-820 KNEIENLFAVLAA
+820 KNEVENLFAVLAA
-833 DINGKPQIAVTIS
+833 DIEGKPQIAVTIS
-846 PDLVEERGLNA
+846 QELVDEKGLNA
-857 GKIVKELAKNI
+857 GKIVKDLAKNI

-878 ATAGGKDISGLDK
+878 ATAGGKDLSGLDK

>member
-1 MVIMTLGKC
+1 
-10 QLQNTIHMTAKE
+10 MTAKE
-22 VRQTY
+22 VRQTF
-27 LKFFEEKQ
+27 LNFFQEKQ
-35 HLIVNSAP
+35 HLIVDSAP

-56 SGMAQFKDFFLGNG
+56 SGMAQFKDYFLGNG
-70 NPPSKRITD
+70 IPPSTRITD

-108 LGNWSFDDYFK
+108 LGNWSFGDYFK
-119 KEALPWA
+119 QEALPWA

-136 PADRLYVTVFEGD
+136 PKERLYVTVFEGN
-149 KEDKT
+149 KEDNL
-154 SPDNE
+154 PLDIE
-159 SFNIWKEILGGE
+159 SFEVWKQILGSE
-171 EHILYGNKKDNFW
+171 DRIIYGNKKDNFW

-208 QKIDGK
+208 KKVDGK
-214 DLVNADH
+214 TLVNGDH
-221 PQVIEIWNNVFMEYE
+221 PQVIEIWNNVFMEFE
-236 RKADKSLVKLPFKH
+236 RKANKSLVKLPSQH

-274 VFMPLI
+274 VFTPLI

-287 GISYGVNEKTDIA
+287 GISYGVEEKTDIA
-300 IRVISDHIRAIAFV
+300 IRVIADHIRAISFV

-343 YLNLK
+343 YLDLK
-348 EPFLFNLVNV
+348 EPFLFELVHI

-373 KDFVAKVIKEEEN
+373 KDFVARVVKEEEN

-394 GIKRFEEVKTRTL
+394 GIKRFEEVKNRTKENL
-407 NTTKGNTIDGKEV
+407 IDGQDV

-432 LTSLMAREAG
+432 LTDLMAREAG
-442 MSIDIKGFE
+442 MKIDIEGFT
-451 KALAEQ
+451 KALNQ
-457 RKRSQKDASS
+457 QKKRSQKDASS

-475 QEDKSINV
+475 QKDESVRV

-491 QAKAKIVK
+491 QAKAKIIR
-499 WRETKQKNKTLYQ
+499 WREITKKGKTFYQ
-512 IILDQTPFYAESG
+512 IVLNQTPFYAESG

-530 RGYLQN
+530 RGYIQN
-536 IDAEGNNGE
+536 LDKNEDGKGE

-569 FKANY
+569 FTANY
-574 NAIVSKTLRHSTE
+574 QAIVSENLRCSTE

-600 RDVLGTHVQQRG
+600 REVLGTHVQQRG

-626 FSKMTEEEIEQIETI
+626 FSKMTDEEIEKIETI

-652 QEMRNVPIDQA
+652 QEMRNTPIEEA
-663 KDMGAMALFGEKYG
+663 KEMGAMALFGEKYG
-677 DSVRVVMFDKNY
+677 NSVRVVMFDKKY

-736 QQNKLVKEIR
+736 EQNKLVKEIR

-760 SLVEQNAILQKQI
+760 SLVEQNAILSKQI

-780 AKNIKQNLLNEVKNE
+780 AKNIKKNLLTEVKNE

-801 IQKISIPSAD
+801 IQKIKIPSAD
-811 ALKSLSFEF
+811 ALKNLSFEL
-820 KNEIENLFAVLAA
+820 KNEVENLFAVLAA
-833 DINGKPQIAVTIS
+833 DIEGKPQIAVTIS
-846 PDLVEERGLNA
+846 PELVEERGLNA
-857 GKIVKELAKNI
+857 GKIIKDLAKNI

-878 ATAGGKDISGLDK
+878 ATAGGKDLSGLDK
-891 VVEQGFEILYK
+891 VVEEAYEILYK

>member
-1 MVIMTLGKC
+1 
-10 QLQNTIHMTAKE
+10 MTAKE
-22 VRQTY
+22 VRQAF
-27 LKFFEEKQ
+27 LNFFQEKQ
-35 HLIVNSAP
+35 HLIVDSAP

-49 ATLMFIN
+49 TTLMFIN
-56 SGMAQFKDFFLGNG
+56 SGMAQFKDYFLGNG
-70 NPPSKRITD
+70 NPPSKRIAD

-108 LGNWSFDDYFK
+108 LGNWSFGDYFK

-136 PADRLYVTVFEGD
+136 PKERLYVTIFEGD
-149 KEDKT
+149 KDDKLALDT
-154 SPDNE
+154 E
-159 SFNIWKEILGGE
+159 SFEIWKQILGGE
-171 EHILYGNKKDNFW
+171 DRILYGNKKDNFW
-184 EMGEVGPCGPSSEIH
+184 EMGDVGPCGPCSEIH

-208 QKIDGK
+208 EKVDGK
-214 DLVNADH
+214 TLVNADH
-221 PQVIEIWNNVFMEYE
+221 QQVIEIWNNVFMEFE
-236 RKADKSLVKLPFKH
+236 RKADKSLVKLPSQH

-274 VFMPLI
+274 VFTPLI

-300 IRVISDHIRAIAFV
+300 IRVIADHIRAISFV

-343 YLNLK
+343 YLDLK
-348 EPFLFNLVNV
+348 EPFLFELVHI

-373 KDFVAKVIKEEEN
+373 KDFVARVIKEEEN

-394 GIKRFEEVKTRTL
+394 GIKRFEEVKNRTSSL
-407 NTTKGNTIDGKEV
+407 MIQGNDV

-432 LTSLMAREAG
+432 LTELMAREAG
-442 MSIDIKGFE
+442 MSIDKKGFE
-451 KALAEQ
+451 KALNEQ
-457 RKRSQKDASS
+457 RKRSQKDAAS

-475 QEDKSINV
+475 QKDTSINV

-491 QAKAKIVK
+491 EAKAKIVR
-499 WRETKQKNKTLYQ
+499 WREITQKGKTLYQ
-512 IILDQTPFYAESG
+512 IVLDQTPFYAESG

-530 RGYLQN
+530 RGYIQN
-536 IDAEGNNGE
+536 LDSEENNGE

-555 NDLIVHITKKLPSD
+555 NDMIVHITKKLPSD
-569 FKANY
+569 FTANY
-574 NAIVSKTLRHSTE
+574 KAIVSETLRRSTE

-600 RDVLGTHVQQRG
+600 RSVLGTHVQQRG

-626 FSKMTEEEIEQIETI
+626 FAKMTDEEIEKVETI

-652 QEMRNVPIDQA
+652 QEMRNTPIEEA
-663 KDMGAMALFGEKYG
+663 KQMGAMALFGEKYG
-677 DSVRVVMFDKNY
+677 DSVRVVLFDKNY

-712 ESSVASGVRRLEALT
+712 ESSVAAGVRRLEALT

-736 QQNKLVKEIR
+736 EQNKLVKEIR

-755 KDDVN
+755 KDDV
-760 SLVEQNAILQKQI
+760 STLVEQNALLLKQI

-780 AKNIKQNLLNEVKNE
+780 ARNIKKNLLTEVKNE

-811 ALKSLSFEF
+811 ALKNLSFEL
-820 KNEIENLFAVLAA
+820 KNEVENLFAVLAA
-833 DINGKPQIAVTIS
+833 DIEGKPQIAVTIS
-846 PDLVEERGLNA
+846 PELVEEKGLNA
-857 GKIVKELAKNI
+857 GKIVKDLA
-868 KGGGGGQPFF
+868 
-878 ATAGGKDISGLDK
+878 
-891 VVEQGFEILYK
+891 VVLYK